1 MPENFL
7 YSKYSL
13 FVLLL
18 IFLSLIV
25 ALGRETYLNFK
36 ISQEINK
43 LEQEIEGLKREN
55 AEMAEIEKQL
65 QSKEFLEKEGRLK
78 LNLVRD
84 GEKLIIIKD
93 ETKNE
98 GSTSPSETEKT
109 ERLSNPRKW
118 WNYFFK
124 R

>member
-84 GEKLIIIKD
+84 GEKLIIIK
-93 ETKNE
+93 N
-98 GSTSPSETEKT
+98 
-109 ERLSNPRKW
+109 
-118 WNYFFK
+118 
-124 R
+124 